1 MEPRAHHVLI
11 GLFTVVSL
19 GAALLFALWLGQTGT
34 DRQYVWYRVI
44 FERGVSGLSEGNT
57 VQYSGIRVGDVME
70 LSLDPDDPRRVR
82 VLIRVDSEV
91 PIRQDTR
98 AGLVLTNITG
108 SMSVDLQGGTPE
120 SPLLEG
126 GHRDSPTVIIADP
139 STLST
144 VLASSEQLFTKIDS
158 LLTNANALISEDNV
172 DNLSR
177 ILINLER
184 ASTGMLAQGG
194 QIDQLMMRLT
204 STSIQAEET
213 LATYRQLG
221 DKANALLD
229 TEGRDMLAS
238 ARRTLLALE
247 ASASRLDELTE
258 TNRGSLDQGMRG
270 VGELAPAL
278 RELRS
283 TMRNLN
289 RVVQRLED
297 DPAGMLLGR
306 EPIQEFN
313 P

>member
-34 DRQYVWYRVI
+34 DREYVWYRVI

-57 VQYSGIRVGDVME
+57 VQYSGISVGDVME

-238 ARRTLLALE
+238 ARRTILALE

>member
-57 VQYSGIRVGDVME
+57 VQYSGISVGDVME